1 MSCPDD
7 WVKWYKVQE
16 EEQGSESMQSC
27 EQDKTSPLSWAWKV
41 RTGLSPLG
49 EGEEIDVV
57 V

>member
-1 MSCPDD
+1 
-7 WVKWYKVQE
+7 
-16 EEQGSESMQSC
+16 MQSC